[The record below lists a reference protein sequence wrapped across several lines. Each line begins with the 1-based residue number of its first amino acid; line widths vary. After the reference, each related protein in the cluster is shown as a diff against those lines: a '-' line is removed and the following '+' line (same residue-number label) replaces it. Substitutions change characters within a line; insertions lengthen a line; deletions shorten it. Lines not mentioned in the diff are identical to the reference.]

1 MVQGTVPFKASNIS
15 DLHKLILKGDFI
27 FPVDGVSDEV
37 KDLVCKML
45 VIKPEDRISI
55 PQMLNH
61 PWVKDVEKGFGETY
75 DEEDDEHD
83 LRVGSTFFRQEV
95 MGGLISGANQGNENG
110 NINFV
115 NVENLYYKGG
125 DPVPN

>member
-1 MVQGTVPFKASNIS
+1 MPFKASNIN
-15 DLHKLILKGDFI
+15 DLHKLILKGDFV
-27 FPVDGVSDEV
+27 FPVDTVSEDV
-37 KDLVCKML
+37 KDLIRKML
-45 VIKPEDRISI
+45 VLRPDQRINI

-61 PWVKDVEKGFGETY
+61 PWVRDVEKDFAESY
-75 DEEDDEHD
+75 EEDEEHD

-95 MGGLISGANQGNENG
+95 MGGLISGANVGTENG

-125 DPVPN
+125 